1 MWRPKGWKQPFSKSV
16 YNAAF
21 ELGADAM
28 LEALKKQGFC
38 GEIVHVGFNYDEHGH
53 TDDYDIMF
61 GNPDY
66 DWEICLNG
74 MEELIYDLFGPVS
87 VHDRLKACLALI
99 PLEGDE
105 NG

>member
-1 MWRPKGWKQPFSKSV
+1 
-16 YNAAF
+16 
-21 ELGADAM
+21 

-74 MEELIYDLFGPVS
+74 MEGLIYDLFGPVS
-87 VHDRLKACLALI
+87 VHDRLKVCLVLM